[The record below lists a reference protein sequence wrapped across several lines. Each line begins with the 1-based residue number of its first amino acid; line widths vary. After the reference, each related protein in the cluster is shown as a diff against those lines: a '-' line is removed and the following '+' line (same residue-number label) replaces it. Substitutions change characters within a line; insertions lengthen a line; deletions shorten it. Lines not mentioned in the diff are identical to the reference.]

1 MADKKI
7 QIKTFSGDN
16 AFPVTKLENI
26 TMTAGPGLQVSG
38 NTIGCAIAVAG
49 TTATATA
56 GVVKP
61 NSTYFS
67 TDANGFLT
75 PKTATT
81 SALGV
86 CKFSSTYFTVSSG
99 SVSPKVA
106 STSQKG
112 VVQLA
117 TTAEATT
124 GTNTEKAR
132 PHLLPRAPPTQ
143 PPPPMPLW
151 PVPPGPSGGL
161 AVLRA
166 LPPTPHGGK
175 HIPHCVTSLHGL
187 PRGPDHSPPP
197 LPSLLT
203 VYSHFLPAPRPARTP
218 TQLPH

>member
-124 GTNTEKAR
+124 GTDATKAVT
-132 PHLLPRAPPTQ
+132 PAGLKAALDA
-143 PPPPMPLW
+143 
-151 PVPPGPSGGL
+151 SGGSSIEL
-161 AVLRA
+161 NTLTDVVNSDDIMNPYSTLEDYCILIWNPNTR
-166 LPPTPHGGK
+166 K
-175 HIPHCVTSLHGL
+175 WQ
-187 PRGPDHSPPP
+187 
-197 LPSLLT
+197 PSNWIKRLFSYLG
-203 VYSHFLPAPRPARTP
+203 SAMGNIGAPFDSNDIS
-218 TQLPH
+218 QNSD

>member
-106 STSQKG
+106 STSHGQPKRLVYSNFAKRRSLSG
-112 VVQLA
+112 Q
-117 TTAEATT
+117 
-124 GTNTEKAR
+124 
-132 PHLLPRAPPTQ
+132 RAFSQ
-143 PPPPMPLW
+143 
-151 PVPPGPSGGL
+151 
-161 AVLRA
+161 
-166 LPPTPHGGK
+166 GGK
-175 HIPHCVTSLHGL
+175 HRPNPTPDVTAVK
-187 PRGPDHSPPP
+187 
-197 LPSLLT
+197 T
-203 VYSHFLPAPRPARTP
+203 ARKG
-218 TQLPH
+218 QNARSQN